1 MSLNEAVS
9 SDDPLRA
16 HLFAILSG
24 VAMLIVGVSLLFSVI
39 GLRAGMAEFSTVVTG
54 LISSAYF
61 AGYVVGVLVCPI
73 LVSRVGHVRA
83 FAAMASLASTMP
95 ILHALWVNPWFW
107 GGLRLIA
114 GICLVGLYI
123 VIESWLNTLAPK
135 SKRGQVFS
143 IYLVVTFVSLAL
155 GQWLILVGDAVG
167 FVPFAM
173 VSVLLSFA
181 LLPITMARVQQ
192 PDTVESPR
200 LSLHSLW
207 QTSPLGVAGAFVSG
221 LISGAFFGLGAV
233 FADRVG
239 FDAQGVAAFM
249 ALTILGGAVL
259 QWPVGR
265 LSDRMDRRLVLLG
278 CCLGSAALG
287 LTGYGLSI
295 FYPTWLI
302 GLGALLGGLIFTIY
316 GLGIA
321 HANDQ
326 IHVSRTLEVTGGL
339 LLVHGIGAAVGPTI
353 AGVVMDLVGPGS
365 LMLYFTVAAGGLAL
379 YTAHR
384 MRVAAPVPVEEKVDF
399 VAMGSGTQTTAQLD
413 PRTPD
418 PSDPAD
424 AASFE
429 TVEADEPPSE
439 TVGS

>member
-1 MSLNEAVS
+1 MTTDVS
-9 SDDPLRA
+9 GESGLRG
-16 HLFAILSG
+16 HLLAILSG
-24 VAMLIVGVSLLFSVI
+24 VAMLVVGVSLLFSVI
-39 GLRAGMAEFSTVVTG
+39 GLRAGMADFSTVVTG

-61 AGYVVGVLVCPI
+61 AGYVLGVFVCPV

-95 ILHALWVNPWFW
+95 ILHALWIDPWFW
-107 GGLRLIA
+107 GFLRLIA
-114 GICLVGLYI
+114 GTCLVGLYI

-135 SKRGQVFS
+135 QKRGQIFS
-143 IYLVVTFVSLAL
+143 MYLVVTFMALAV

-192 PDTVESPR
+192 PDTVEAPR
-200 LSLHSLW
+200 LSLVSLW
-207 QTSPLGVAGAFVSG
+207 HTSPLGVTGAVVSG

-233 FADRVG
+233 FADRIG
-239 FDAQGVAAFM
+239 FDAMWVAAFM
-249 ALTILGGAVL
+249 ACTILGGAVF

-265 LSDRMDRRLVLLG
+265 LSDRLDRRLVLLG
-278 CCLGSAALG
+278 CCLLSAG
-287 LTGYGLSI
+287 LAVIGYVLVWI
-295 FYPTWLI
+295 YPTWLVA
-302 GLGALLGGLIFTIY
+302 LGALLGGMLFTIY
-316 GLGIA
+316 GLSIA

-339 LLVHGIGAAVGPTI
+339 LLVHGMGAAVGPTI
-353 AGVVMDLVGPGS
+353 AGVVMDLLGPGS
-365 LMLYFTVAAGGLAL
+365 LMLYFGIVCAGLAG
-379 YTAHR
+379 YTVHR
-384 MRVAAPVPVEEKVDF
+384 MRVVPPVPPEEKVDF
-399 VAMGSGTQTTAQLD
+399 VPMGSGTQTTVQLD

-424 AASFE
+424 AAAFE
-429 TVEADEPPSE
+429 RPASPEPAAS
-439 TVGS
+439 

>member
-114 GICLVGLYI
+114 GICLVGRYI

-287 LTGYGLSI
+287 LTGYGL
-295 FYPTWLI
+295 
-302 GLGALLGGLIFTIY
+302 
-316 GLGIA
+316 
-321 HANDQ
+321 
-326 IHVSRTLEVTGGL
+326 
-339 LLVHGIGAAVGPTI
+339 
-353 AGVVMDLVGPGS
+353 
-365 LMLYFTVAAGGLAL
+365 
-379 YTAHR
+379 
-384 MRVAAPVPVEEKVDF
+384 
-399 VAMGSGTQTTAQLD
+399 
-413 PRTPD
+413 
-418 PSDPAD
+418 
-424 AASFE
+424 
-429 TVEADEPPSE
+429 
-439 TVGS
+439 

>member
-155 GQWLILVGDAVG
+155 GQWLILVSDAVG

-207 QTSPLGVAGAFVSG
+207 QTSPLGVAGA
-221 LISGAFFGLGAV
+221 
-233 FADRVG
+233 
-239 FDAQGVAAFM
+239 
-249 ALTILGGAVL
+249 
-259 QWPVGR
+259 
-265 LSDRMDRRLVLLG
+265 
-278 CCLGSAALG
+278 
-287 LTGYGLSI
+287 
-295 FYPTWLI
+295 
-302 GLGALLGGLIFTIY
+302 
-316 GLGIA
+316 
-321 HANDQ
+321 
-326 IHVSRTLEVTGGL
+326 
-339 LLVHGIGAAVGPTI
+339 
-353 AGVVMDLVGPGS
+353 
-365 LMLYFTVAAGGLAL
+365 
-379 YTAHR
+379 
-384 MRVAAPVPVEEKVDF
+384 
-399 VAMGSGTQTTAQLD
+399 
-413 PRTPD
+413 
-418 PSDPAD
+418 
-424 AASFE
+424 
-429 TVEADEPPSE
+429 
-439 TVGS
+439 